1 MEKIENSTCTIFID
15 EDFKGFNNNI
25 NKIYDKVLIIS
36 DKNVSK
42 YHLKDLVENISLNN
56 IFEYIIP
63 SGEDSK
69 SIYKYEDI
77 INYCVEINLSRKSL
91 IVALG
96 GGVVGDISGF
106 VASTYMRGIDLVQV
120 PTSLLA
126 QVDSSIGGKVGINLG
141 NIKNIIGSFYQPKFT
156 YININVLKT
165 LPNEEFIGGMAEVI
179 KYAVIYDYK
188 FLDYLI
194 ENSEQILNREI
205 EFLKYIVIKCATI
218 KAKIVSED
226 EKENGLRKILNFG
239 HTFGHGLEKLCKI
252 SHGYAVSIG
261 MNMAF
266 KLALN
271 ENLINKDYYDKFTK
285 VCNKYKLPLTFNLNE
300 DVINIFEIM
309 KNDKKNSFSKINLV
323 LPISYGKV
331 EIIDYIDDEKIID
344 VIKECH
350 NA

>member
-218 KAKIVSED
+218 KAKIVRED

-271 ENLINKDYYDKFTK
+271 ENLISKDYYDKFTK